1 MPACMHVHKSLAR
14 STENVV
20 GQPPSHTSTLASD
33 LHFYRL
39 IFSGNKKKTVKPGKA
54 QEKYKKS
61 LVLSVI
67 EYVLEVLM
75 K

>member
-1 MPACMHVHKSLAR
+1 MSACMHVHKSLAR
-14 STENVV
+14 STENYV
-20 GQPPSHTSTLASD
+20 GQPPSHINTLASD

-39 IFSGNKKKTVKPGKA
+39 IFSGKKKTVKPGKA
-54 QEKYKKS
+54 QEKYKMS

-67 EYVLEVLM
+67 VYVLEVLM